1 MSGHAEEKQSW
12 PSDIMRG
19 LIFYSILVVL
29 LLLLSVRLLHG
40 GRSS

>member
-12 PSDIMRG
+12 PSDIMLG

-29 LLLLSVRLLHG
+29 LLLLSVYVPA
-40 GRSS
+40 

>member
-19 LIFYSILVVL
+19 VIFYSILVVL
-29 LLLLSVRLLHG
+29 LLLLSVYVPA
-40 GRSS
+40 